1 MEYRVNPNA
10 VYVEVCDEYLLA
22 AVGEA
27 RGKLPQL
34 RKLSESGAF
43 IWRGLEKGLASESII
58 CAVMQEYEIS
68 RDEAQSGF
76 AASVPKQ
83 TDCCQFSSAKSVENL
98 KFLHYDAFAWFFR

>member
-10 VYVEVCDEYLLA
+10 VYVEVCDEYLLV

-58 CAVMQEYEIS
+58 CAVMQGM
-68 RDEAQSGF
+68 RFLVMKRNRGF
-76 AASVPKQ
+76 LPLFQ
-83 TDCCQFSSAKSVENL
+83 L
-98 KFLHYDAFAWFFR
+98 

>member
-1 MEYRVNPNA
+1 MRFMLKFVMNT
-10 VYVEVCDEYLLA
+10 CLLPL
-22 AVGEA
+22 VRRGENC
-27 RGKLPQL
+27 RKL

-76 AASVPKQ
+76 
-83 TDCCQFSSAKSVENL
+83 SAFVSTLMKEGYITESE
-98 KFLHYDAFAWFFR
+98 

>member
-10 VYVEVCDEYLLA
+10 VYVEVCDEYLLV

-43 IWRGLEKGLASESII
+43 IWRGLKRVLLRKALFALPCRSMRFL
-58 CAVMQEYEIS
+58 VMKRS
-68 RDEAQSGF
+68 RGF
-76 AASVPKQ
+76 LPLFQ
-83 TDCCQFSSAKSVENL
+83 L
-98 KFLHYDAFAWFFR
+98 

>member
-10 VYVEVCDEYLLA
+10 VYVEVCDEYLLV

-43 IWRGLEKGLASESII
+43 IGAGLKRVLLRKALFALSCRSMRFLVMKRSRG
-58 CAVMQEYEIS
+58 
-68 RDEAQSGF
+68 
-76 AASVPKQ
+76 
-83 TDCCQFSSAKSVENL
+83 
-98 KFLHYDAFAWFFR
+98 FLPLFQL

>member
-10 VYVEVCDEYLLA
+10 VYVEVCDEYLLV

-43 IWRGLEKGLASESII
+43 IWRGLEKVLLRKALFALSCRSMRFL
-58 CAVMQEYEIS
+58 VMKRS
-68 RDEAQSGF
+68 RGF
-76 AASVPKQ
+76 LPLFQ
-83 TDCCQFSSAKSVENL
+83 L
-98 KFLHYDAFAWFFR
+98 

>member
-10 VYVEVCDEYLLA
+10 VYVEVCDEYLLV

-43 IWRGLEKGLASESII
+43 IWRGLERVLLRKALFALSCRSMRFL
-58 CAVMQEYEIS
+58 VMKRS
-68 RDEAQSGF
+68 RGF
-76 AASVPKQ
+76 LPLFQ
-83 TDCCQFSSAKSVENL
+83 L
-98 KFLHYDAFAWFFR
+98 

>member
-10 VYVEVCDEYLLA
+10 VYVEVCDEYLLV

-43 IWRGLEKGLASESII
+43 IWRGLEKGD
-58 CAVMQEYEIS
+58 
-68 RDEAQSGF
+68 R
-76 AASVPKQ
+76 
-83 TDCCQFSSAKSVENL
+83 KSVV
-98 KFLHYDAFAWFFR
+98 

>member
-10 VYVEVCDEYLLA
+10 VYVEVCDEYLLV

-68 RDEAQSGF
+68 RDEAQSIQKKQGVRPVCWDGRCL
-76 AASVPKQ
+76 ASALFV
-83 TDCCQFSSAKSVENL
+83 
-98 KFLHYDAFAWFFR
+98 

>member
-10 VYVEVCDEYLLA
+10 VYVEVCDEYLLV

-43 IWRGLEKGLASESII
+43 IWRGLEKGLALKALFALSCRSMRFL
-58 CAVMQEYEIS
+58 VMK
-68 RDEAQSGF
+68 RNRGF
-76 AASVPKQ
+76 LPLFQ
-83 TDCCQFSSAKSVENL
+83 L
-98 KFLHYDAFAWFFR
+98 

>member
-10 VYVEVCDEYLLA
+10 VYVEVCDEYLLV

-43 IWRGLEKGLASESII
+43 IWRGLEKGLLRKALFALSCRSMRFL
-58 CAVMQEYEIS
+58 VMK
-68 RDEAQSGF
+68 RNRGF
-76 AASVPKQ
+76 LPLFQ
-83 TDCCQFSSAKSVENL
+83 L
-98 KFLHYDAFAWFFR
+98 

>member
-10 VYVEVCDEYLLA
+10 VYVEVCDEYLLV

-43 IWRGLEKGLASESII
+43 IWRELEKGIASESII

-68 RDEAQSGF
+68 RDEAQSIQKIRGLLHRF
-76 AASVPKQ
+76 QNKGAAVN
-83 TDCCQFSSAKSVENL
+83 SALQNRSKT
-98 KFLHYDAFAWFFR
+98 

>member
-10 VYVEVCDEYLLA
+10 VYVEVCDEYLLV

-68 RDEAQSGF
+68 RDEAQSIQKIRGLLHRF
-76 AASVPKQ
+76 QNKRAAVN
-83 TDCCQFSSAKSVENL
+83 SALQNRSKT
-98 KFLHYDAFAWFFR
+98 